1 MCAKQGYGSDW
12 PHFQEIH
19 VHFLN
24 PLSVWVKFFLSMLA
38 LFMHFVLAN
47 NFSLA
52 SIDLALPYV
61 PLRLGFE
68 VRCDADQS
76 AETL

>member
-1 MCAKQGYGSDW
+1 MCAKQGYRSDG

-19 VHFLN
+19 VHYLN
-24 PLSVWVKFFLSMLA
+24 PLSLWVKFFLTMLA
-38 LFMHFVLAN
+38 LFMQFGLAN

-61 PLRLGFE
+61 PLLLGFE
-68 VRCDADQS
+68 VRHDADQS